1 MHFIIIVYGSAYA
14 CFLMISK
21 ILLLTKLFPLLI
33 SMKSTYETKEAVY
46 ALLRKEVEETF
57 GKKIGSSR
65 DCHMLSEE
73 VYTKISFN
81 INSNTLRRIFGLVKS
96 HYSPSLTTLDILSKF
111 CGFASF
117 DEFKKLQST
126 THKVSHEDFYSSSV
140 LKYMVA
146 LFRDTSTKEFDKTF
160 AAVVKHTIHF
170 IQRHPELCD
179 KFQRAIAKTKNGQE
193 YYYEQCIHIDALNS
207 FYGDGLRFYLIEKN
221 KPEAQVFGHSLL
233 CLKNWLSENTSEVI
247 KHHDE
252 VVKHTL
258 TNNSHPMLCGRFF
271 ATRLLFADIQGLPI
285 EKILIQAQQR
295 HALIREQSD
304 GYRIFPYFESVI
316 SPILLLTGHPE
327 EALYF
332 IDYSLNNYPHK
343 HAHID
348 PGIYQTMDLIRALTL
363 FKTGRIKEAE
373 KLFHLIRPSKFYFLS
388 QKTSRIMYLFLSQY
402 LKKSSVTSDDQLK
415 DLIAKMGF
423 TRLNQVLHIER

>member
-1 MHFIIIVYGSAYA
+1 
-14 CFLMISK
+14 
-21 ILLLTKLFPLLI
+21 
-33 SMKSTYETKEAVY
+33 MKSTPEIKEAFY

-117 DEFKKLQST
+117 DEFKKLQSS
-126 THKVSHEDFYSSSV
+126 THKVSHEDYYSNSV
-140 LKYMVA
+140 LKYLVA
-146 LFRDTSTKEFDKTF
+146 LFTDTSTKEFDKTF

-193 YYYEQCIHIDALNS
+193 YYYEQCINIDALNS

-221 KPEAQVFGHSLL
+221 TAEAQVLGHSLL
-233 CLKNWLSENTSEVI
+233 CLRNWLSENTSEVI
-247 KHHDE
+247 QHHDE
-252 VVKHTL
+252 VVKHKL
-258 TNNSHPMLCGRFF
+258 TKGFHPMLCGRFF
-271 ATRLLFADIQGLPI
+271 ATKLLCASIQGLPI

-295 HALIREQSD
+295 HALIKEQSD
-304 GYRIFPYFESVI
+304 SYRIFPYFESVI
-316 SPILLLTGHPE
+316 APVLLLTGQPE

-332 IDYSLNNYPHK
+332 INYSLNNYPHK
-343 HAHID
+343 HADID
-348 PGIYQTMDLIRALTL
+348 QGIYQSMDLVRALTL
-363 FKTGRIKEAE
+363 VKTGRIKEAE
-373 KLFHLIRPSKFYFLS
+373 KLFHGIRPSKFYFLT

-402 LKKSSVTSDDQLK
+402 LKKNSVKSDHQLK
-415 DLIAKMGF
+415 ELISKLGF
-423 TRLNQVLHIER
+423 TRLNQVLFFDS